1 MKPFYSVEAMI
12 SSEGKNYKG
21 TLDFYDTKC
30 VLHNPTRVI
39 EEFEYELNTAE
50 FESGVTTVLFLNL
63 YTKEKSYIQIHSK
76 AQKAQCLSLTMIKL
90 ATQ

>member
-1 MKPFYSVEAMI
+1 MKPFNSVEAMI

-63 YTKEKSYIQIHSK
+63 YNFLKI
-76 AQKAQCLSLTMIKL
+76 
-90 ATQ
+90 